1 MYCVFCFN
9 LMRFYLSHYR
19 MKRLLYL
26 FLLMFS
32 AFAALNVF
40 AQDSPQPASAKSFII
55 TGTLSDTVNLTN
67 TGYASVAALNAS
79 DSVLQMFART
89 DENGKFVLNVN
100 SAGKYLLLISHPS
113 FATYVD
119 VVDIDKAA
127 TDIGTIIM
135 TSKKQ
140 MLNEVVITDARAIVI
155 KGDTIEYNADSF
167 KTRAFDN
174 VDELLKKLPG
184 IEIGKDGKI
193 KAYGQEVKKM
203 TVDGEEFFSDDPAIV
218 SKTLRA
224 SAVDKVQVFDGK
236 SEQAAFSGVDDGE
249 RIKTIN
255 LQLKENA
262 KKGYFGKA
270 QLGGGLPGYFENQ
283 AMINAFKGKQK
294 IAAYGI
300 MSNTNT
306 NGLDWG
312 DEEKYGGG
320 NETTFTD
327 DGNWVSYSQSD
338 DGDWDGKYQGTG
350 LPKAWVGGA
359 LYNNKWLN
367 DSLILNSNYKFS
379 KKMNE
384 GFENVTSQYILPDTQ
399 YFNKQESN
407 NRNIAVRQNGRLSTE
422 YWIDTS
428 SSLKLNLSGGYST
441 THSLSRNVSEAMDA
455 GGALINNNTST
466 QEKDGSKKLMNA
478 ELLYKKRFRK
488 KGRTFALSFKGG
500 WTNSRND
507 GIFRS
512 DYNLFSIDSSYVIN
526 QHKSDTNTNVTGKLS
541 LTYTEPLTD
550 KLNLQFNYGFNLNHN
565 NAVNSSY
572 DIYQDQGN
580 YTDTFNPFYSSH
592 YLVNI
597 NQHLGGVGLRYNTK
611 KINAGISANI
621 SETRFAQ
628 EDKLFDTTYH
638 YTYFNVLPKVTF
650 RYSKNQNTSIDFRY
664 NGSAVQPNLSQLQ
677 PLRNNTDP
685 LNITIG
691 NPDLKQAYDHGFNVN
706 YNTYKML
713 TSQYIYLG
721 TYWHLIQNAIS
732 NKQSIDNN
740 GRSVNRFVNVNGN
753 YNGGVWGGASRKF
766 IEDLETSLN
775 ISGSFN
781 HDNNFI
787 NGLAN
792 VNNRLE
798 FTPTIGLRY
807 NKDTTIDADYSFSP
821 GYNLSKSSIRPDVTT
836 KYWQF
841 DQTLNFHISL
851 PYKFRFGSEM
861 TLNLRQKLNPAE
873 TNNNRFLWNLSL
885 SRYFLKDRSLEL
897 KAYVND
903 VLNQNV
909 GYSRYN
915 TATYVSERTY
925 NTIRRYAMFSI
936 IWNFTKT
943 GGKAAA
949 ADDDEMIEVAE

>member
-1 MYCVFCFN
+1 MN
-9 LMRFYLSHYR
+9 
-19 MKRLLYL
+19 RLLYL
-26 FLLMFS
+26 FFILFCVFTTTNVVAQNNPQQVTTKNFS
-32 AFAALNVF
+32 
-40 AQDSPQPASAKSFII
+40 I
-55 TGTLSDTVNLTN
+55 TGVLADTINLTN
-67 TGYASVAALNAS
+67 TGYASVSALNAS
-79 DSVLQMFART
+79 DSVLQTFTRT
-89 DENGKFVLNVN
+89 DENGRFELKVN
-100 SAGKYLLLISHPS
+100 AAGKYLLLISHPS
-113 FATYVD
+113 FATYIDIID
-119 VVDIDKAA
+119 VDKANA
-127 TDIGTIIM
+127 DVGTIMM

-140 MLNEVVITDARAIVI
+140 MLNEVIITDARAIVI

-224 SAVDKVQVFDGK
+224 SAIDKVQVFDKK
-236 SEQAAFSGVDDGE
+236 SDQATFSGVDDGE

-270 QLGGGLPGYFENQ
+270 QLGGGLPGYFENE

-306 NGLDWG
+306 NGLGW
-312 DEEKYGGG
+312 EEQSKYGGG
-320 NETTFTD
+320 GGTFTEDD
-327 DGNWVSYSQSD
+327 DGNFYSTYTTD
-338 DGDWDGKYQGTG
+338 DEDWGGEYRGTG

-367 DSLILNSNYKFS
+367 DSLIFNSNYKFS

-384 GFENVTSQYILPDTQ
+384 GLENVTSQYILPDTQ
-399 YFNKQESN
+399 YFNKQQSS
-407 NRNIAVRQNGRLSTE
+407 NRNIAVRHNVRVSTE

-428 SSLKLNLSGGYST
+428 SSLKLDLSGGYNNT
-441 THSLSRNVSEAMDA
+441 QSLNRNVSESMDA
-455 GGALINNNTST
+455 GGTLINNNTT
-466 QEKDGSKKLMNA
+466 AQEKDGSKKLLNA
-478 ELLYKKRFRK
+478 DLLYKKRFKK
-488 KGRTFALSFKGG
+488 KGRTFTADFTGS
-500 WTNSRND
+500 WTDSRNN
-507 GIFRS
+507 GTLQS
-512 DYNLFSIDSSYVIN
+512 AYNLFSIDSSYSIN
-526 QHKSDTNTNVTGKLS
+526 QRKSDTNTNITGKLS

-550 KLNLQFNYGFNLNHN
+550 KLNLQFNYNYNLNHN
-565 NAVNSSY
+565 DAANNSY
-572 DIYQDQGN
+572 DINQDNGN
-580 YTDTFNPFYSSH
+580 YTDVFNPFYSSH
-592 YLVNI
+592 YLVNV
-597 NQHLGGVGLRYNTK
+597 NQHLGGAGLRYNTK
-611 KINAGISANI
+611 KINAGIGVNL
-621 SETRFAQ
+621 SETHFTQ

-638 YTYFNVLPKVTF
+638 YSYFNVLPKASF
-650 RYSKNQNTSIDFRY
+650 RYSKSQNTSISFRY
-664 NGSAVQPNLSQLQ
+664 NGKAIQPNLTQLQ

-713 TSQYIYLG
+713 SSQYLYFG
-721 TYWHLIQNAIS
+721 SYFHVIQNSIS
-732 NKQSIDNN
+732 NKQFVDNN
-740 GRSVNRFVNVNGN
+740 GRSVTQFVNVNGN
-753 YNGGVWGGASRKF
+753 YYGGIWSGGSRK
-766 IEDLETSLN
+766 IKDVEVNAGINGDY
-775 ISGSFN
+775 N

-787 NGLAN
+787 NGLPN
-792 VNNRLE
+792 VNNRLS
-798 FTPTIGLRY
+798 FTPNLGVRY
-807 NKDTTIDADYSFSP
+807 NKDTTLDFDYNFSP
-821 GYNLSKSSIRPDVTT
+821 GYNLSKSSIRPDITT

-885 SRYFLKDRSLEL
+885 SRFFLKDRSLEL

-903 VLNQNV
+903 LLNQNV

-936 IWNFTKT
+936 IWNFTKV
-943 GGKAAA
+943 GGSAPA
-949 ADDDEMIEVAE
+949 ADNVIEIDN